1 MAVSINNRNFVALK
15 RNNMIYNKRYYLH
28 LLVIAFCATVLT
40 SCSDDET
47 SSAVETLPMPPEYET
62 NKDKNVKPG
71 DSFFDYCNGTWLA
84 NNPIPTDPDIN
95 LGGLYACEPVMI
107 QRVEELKKSIPDLGH
122 FYDLVE
128 HMDQTAA
135 QSEAY
140 VEARKAEIVKPTS
153 KEEAFRAIGR
163 MMLDG
168 VEMWPNGNMSTFSLK
183 WNKGQFAAMILPPL
197 PDDPQ
202 LSPTFIEDCEV
213 EPLTS
218 TRGAGTTAQQLIAEG
233 MGIDPSMLRVTPELE
248 PYWEALE
255 GKTVD
260 ELYQYMLDAWDI
272 FKKTSPADAKVTI
285 GYSLSYHFAQKYLT
299 ESMKNKFL
307 GYTKKIQASLRK
319 RIQKV
324 DWMSE
329 TTKQNAIEKLD
340 HYGLF
345 VLYPDEWHMDCIPA
359 LADCQSALE
368 AVHRNNRGI
377 AHLKAQLLGGTD
389 VFSYYL
395 FQTMT
400 DSSGN
405 PTGCDLT
412 LVNAMY
418 SPNFNCILIYPA
430 ILLPPMMP
438 EEGYCEAVYY
448 AGFTTIGHEFTH
460 GFDSN
465 GSKYDLY
472 GEGRNW
478 WTVADK
484 MAFKDRCQYIINCY
498 NNLELDPVREPLVFG
513 DGDRTQTENIAD
525 LGGFLTALDAYQEL
539 LDSQGFTGEARNDQL
554 RKFYEAYAHVWC
566 VQYGETKWDVLVK
579 SDIHSHARLRINGVV
594 MNTDLWYT
602 LYNVDRNNLLYLPP
616 ERRAYIW

>member
-1 MAVSINNRNFVALK
+1 
-15 RNNMIYNKRYYLH
+15 
-28 LLVIAFCATVLT
+28 
-40 SCSDDET
+40 
-47 SSAVETLPMPPEYET
+47 MPPETEA
-62 NKDKNVKPG
+62 NKDRSVNPG
-71 DSFFDYCNGTWLA
+71 DSFFDYCNGSWLVA
-84 NNPIPTDPDIN
+84 NPIPSDPNTN
-95 LGGLYACEPVMI
+95 LGGLYACDPVM
-107 QRVEELKKSIPDLGH
+107 QQHKAELRKTVPDLGR

-153 KEEAFRAIGR
+153 KEEAFRAMGR
-163 MMLDG
+163 MFMDG
-168 VEMWPNGNMSTFSLK
+168 VELWPNGSMSNFMLQWDEGK
-183 WNKGQFAAMILPPL
+183 FVAMILPPFGDVS
-197 PDDPQ
+197 P
-202 LSPTFIEDCEV
+202 SPTLFEDCELV
-213 EPLTS
+213 PLTS
-218 TRGAGTTAQQLIAEG
+218 TRAAGTTAQKLIVEG
-233 MGIDPSMLRVTPELE
+233 MGIDPSFVSTTPELQ
-248 PYWEALE
+248 PYWAALE

-260 ELYQYMLDAWDI
+260 ELYKYMLDAWDA
-272 FKKTSPADAKVTI
+272 FKKTSPATATVPV
-285 GYSLSYHFAQKYLT
+285 GYTLSYHFAQKYLT

-307 GYTKKIQASLRK
+307 EYTKEIQASLRK

-329 TTKQNAIEKLD
+329 TTRQNAIDKLD

-345 VLYPDEWHMDCIPA
+345 VLYPDEWHTDCIPA

-377 AHLKAQLLGGTD
+377 AQLKAHLMGGTD

-395 FQTMT
+395 FQSMT

-405 PTGCDLT
+405 LTGCDLT

-418 SPNFNCILIYPA
+418 SPGYNCVLIYPA
-430 ILLPPMMP
+430 ILMPPLMP
-438 EEGYCEAVYY
+438 ADGYCDAVYY
-448 AGFTTIGHEFTH
+448 AGFVSIGHEFTH

-472 GEGRNW
+472 GRGRNW

-484 MAFKDRCQYIINCY
+484 MAFKDRCQHIINCY
-498 NNLELDPVREPLVFG
+498 SNLELDPQREPLVFG

-525 LGGFLTALDAYQEL
+525 LGGFLTALDAFQEH
-539 LDSQGFTGEARNDQL
+539 LDKQGITGDARNDQL
-554 RKFYEAYAHVWC
+554 RNFYEAYARIWC
-566 VQYGETKWDVLVK
+566 VQYGETKWDVLVN
-579 SDIHSHARLRINGVV
+579 SDVHSHARLRVNGVV
-594 MNTDLWYT
+594 MNTDLWYD
-602 LYNVDRNNLLYLPP
+602 LYNVDRDKLLYLPT

>member
-1 MAVSINNRNFVALK
+1 
-15 RNNMIYNKRYYLH
+15 MIHNKRYYLH

-71 DSFFDYCNGTWLA
+71 DSFFDYCNGTWLV

-248 PYWEALE
+248 PFWEALE
-255 GKTVD
+255 
-260 ELYQYMLDAWDI
+260 
-272 FKKTSPADAKVTI
+272 
-285 GYSLSYHFAQKYLT
+285 
-299 ESMKNKFL
+299 
-307 GYTKKIQASLRK
+307 
-319 RIQKV
+319 
-324 DWMSE
+324 
-329 TTKQNAIEKLD
+329 
-340 HYGLF
+340 
-345 VLYPDEWHMDCIPA
+345 
-359 LADCQSALE
+359 
-368 AVHRNNRGI
+368 
-377 AHLKAQLLGGTD
+377 
-389 VFSYYL
+389 
-395 FQTMT
+395 
-400 DSSGN
+400 
-405 PTGCDLT
+405 
-412 LVNAMY
+412 
-418 SPNFNCILIYPA
+418 
-430 ILLPPMMP
+430 
-438 EEGYCEAVYY
+438 
-448 AGFTTIGHEFTH
+448 
-460 GFDSN
+460 
-465 GSKYDLY
+465 
-472 GEGRNW
+472 
-478 WTVADK
+478 
-484 MAFKDRCQYIINCY
+484 
-498 NNLELDPVREPLVFG
+498 
-513 DGDRTQTENIAD
+513 
-525 LGGFLTALDAYQEL
+525 
-539 LDSQGFTGEARNDQL
+539 
-554 RKFYEAYAHVWC
+554 
-566 VQYGETKWDVLVK
+566 
-579 SDIHSHARLRINGVV
+579 
-594 MNTDLWYT
+594 
-602 LYNVDRNNLLYLPP
+602 
-616 ERRAYIW
+616 